1 MAVDDEP
8 PALDV
13 LKKYI
18 EAVPSLHLAGLCNNA
33 IEALSMLKEQKI
45 DLLFLDIKMPQ
56 LSGTDFVRTLKSPPK
71 IIFTTAYRKYAIEGF
86 DLDAVDFLL
95 KPISFER
102 FIKAINKIPAVSN
115 ETSATIEQVE
125 DHPDFIYFRA
135 DRKILKILLNDI
147 LYIESL
153 KDYIKVVTKDR
164 TIIARQSISSL
175 ETSLPKALFIRI
187 HRSFIVAFKNI
198 DSYKPETIEIAK
210 YELPVS
216 RFYRHEVESRLK
228 R

>member
-8 PALDV
+8 LALDV

-56 LSGTDFVRTLKSPPK
+56 LSGTDFVRTLKNPPK

-175 ETSLPKALFIRI
+175 ETS
-187 HRSFIVAFKNI
+187 
-198 DSYKPETIEIAK
+198 
-210 YELPVS
+210 
-216 RFYRHEVESRLK
+216 
-228 R
+228 